1 MQDRMIYSKQ
11 TCIMV
16 CQADM
21 SNDAHYGSGKN
32 GLDKWKCAA
41 ALALL
46 LLRCQGEVNREAS
59 VGKTCLHTTIMFCS
73 NTFLWPLQ
81 QFPDRKRSTGAQNLE
96 GTGNYAASHRW
107 M

>member
-46 LLRCQGEVNREAS
+46 L
-59 VGKTCLHTTIMFCS
+59 
-73 NTFLWPLQ
+73 
-81 QFPDRKRSTGAQNLE
+81 
-96 GTGNYAASHRW
+96 
-107 M
+107 